1 MRTPPV
7 FRPLGLALMAV
18 AATGV
23 LLQIGPASASSEK
36 ANRSTTATKRQVLAA
51 YAKLPLAFVPNVGQ
65 LDRRVR
71 YAAQAGGSS
80 FFFTRTEAVLALRK
94 GKRGVALRL
103 GFLGANPAPA
113 IAGARPGTGR
123 VNYLL
128 GSDPARW
135 HTNLPTYGEI
145 VYRDLWPG
153 ADLRLRGQSG
163 TLKYEFRL
171 APGADVSRIRLG
183 YRGQQRLSLG
193 RSGELRIETALG
205 LLRDARPVSYQQIGG
220 RRVAV
225 KSRFALGRGGAYGF
239 TVGAYDRRYPLVID
253 PGLAY
258 STFLGGSG
266 PDQGVGIAID
276 GAGSAYLTGTTG
288 SDNFPTTAGAFDTT
302 YNSGGGDAFVTKL
315 DASGAALGYSTY
327 LGGSDDDG
335 TSALA
340 LDGAGNAYVTGH
352 TASADFPTTAGAF
365 DTSFNGSVDA
375 FVTKLDASGAALG
388 YSTYL
393 GGSGYDGASGIE
405 LDGAGSAYLS
415 GATDGTD
422 FPTTAGAFDTTYNG
436 LGDAF
441 VTKLDAS
448 GAALGYST
456 YLGGSGTDGGHSIAV
471 DGAGGAYLTGNTQS
485 YEDFPTTAGAF
496 DTTWNGGTDSFVT
509 KLDASGAA
517 LGYSSYLGGSDYD
530 LGQGI
535 AVDGAGNA
543 YLTGYTG
550 SPSFPTTAGA
560 FDRTYNDG
568 GDAFVTKVDA
578 SGAALGYSS
587 YLGGS
592 QLRPRRS
599 ASRSTAPAVPT

>member
-51 YAKLPLAFVPNVGQ
+51 YAKLPLAFVPNAGQ

-193 RSGELRIETALG
+193 QNGELRIETALG
-205 LLRDARPVSYQQIGG
+205 LLRDAHPVSYQQIGG

-253 PGLAY
+253 PGLLY

-266 PDQGVGIAID
+266 GDRGRDIAVD
-276 GAGSAYLTGTTG
+276 GAGSAYLTGTT
-288 SDNFPTTAGAFDTT
+288 S
-302 YNSGGGDAFVTKL
+302 S
-315 DASGAALGYSTY
+315 
-327 LGGSDDDG
+327 
-335 TSALA
+335 
-340 LDGAGNAYVTGH
+340 
-352 TASADFPTTAGAF
+352 
-365 DTSFNGSVDA
+365 
-375 FVTKLDASGAALG
+375 
-388 YSTYL
+388 
-393 GGSGYDGASGIE
+393 
-405 LDGAGSAYLS
+405 
-415 GATDGTD
+415 D

-436 LGDAF
+436 GNFDAFVTKLEAGGAALGYSSYLGGSGIDEGYGLALDGAGNAYLTGDTHSADFPTTAGAFDTTFNGGGFDAF
-441 VTKLDAS
+441 VTKLDAA

-456 YLGGSGTDGGHSIAV
+456 YLGGSGG
-471 DGAGGAYLTGNTQS
+471 
-485 YEDFPTTAGAF
+485 
-496 DTTWNGGTDSFVT
+496 
-509 KLDASGAA
+509 
-517 LGYSSYLGGSDYD
+517 D
-530 LGQGI
+530 LGW
-535 AVDGAGNA
+535 
-543 YLTGYTG
+543 
-550 SPSFPTTAGA
+550 
-560 FDRTYNDG
+560 
-568 GDAFVTKVDA
+568 
-578 SGAALGYSS
+578 
-587 YLGGS
+587 
-592 QLRPRRS
+592 
-599 ASRSTAPAVPT
+599 ASRSTAPAAPT